1 LIDLI
6 FTTYRRNVM
15 KKLLSCLLIFS
26 MTVVPFSI
34 QAAMIGTDQIV
45 TTSVNQANRDK
56 VIVFVNRSDV
66 AKQLEAMGVRPA
78 EAQSRVNAMTPDEL
92 NKVAANVDTMPAGAM
107 AAGWWWTIG
116 VVAVAWI
123 IYLVWK

>member
-1 LIDLI
+1 M
-6 FTTYRRNVM
+6 R
-15 KKLLSCLLIFS
+15 KLLSCMLILS
-26 MTVVPFSI
+26 MIIVPFSV

-56 VIVFVNRSDV
+56 VIAFVNRSDV

-78 EAQSRVNAMTPDEL
+78 EAQNRVNAMTQDEV
-92 NKVAANVDTMPAGAM
+92 NKVAANIDTMPAGAF
-107 AAGWWWTIG
+107 APGWWWAIG
-116 VVAVAWI
+116 AVVVAWI